1 MEKTPLPSLLKE
13 REAAD
18 LLGLSFRTL
27 QSWRSRG
34 GGPAFVRLGG
44 GVRYDKCDLNDFI
57 QAGRRS
63 PPSARNFR

>member
-34 GGPAFVRLGG
+34 GGPAYVRLGG
-44 GVRYDKCDLNDFI
+44 GVRYDAHDLSDFI
-57 QAGRRS
+57 QSGRTA
-63 PPSARNFR
+63 PTARNFR